1 MNPLITPNQLEELVN
16 TGADILLCDCR
27 FDLTN
32 PQAGREAYN
41 TGHILGA
48 IYVDLDRDLSAAKTG
63 NNGRHPL
70 PSPQA
75 WADTKQRLGINPKTT
90 VIAYDNHG
98 SVYASRLWWMLKA
111 SGHAHVQ
118 VLDGGLSAWNG
129 SIGTIPPV
137 IEPLKVTPA
146 PQDWAGAVT
155 VDAIEE
161 CIADPN
167 LLGHCMIDARAE
179 DRFRGENETLD
190 PIGGHIP
197 GALNRFFKH
206 NLSAGQFKSPEVLR
220 AEFKALLGSTPAS
233 KVINQCGSGVS
244 ACHNLLAMEVAGLS
258 GARLYAGSWSEWC
271 ADPKR
276 PIATT

>member
-1 MNPLITPNQLEELVN
+1 MHPLITPNQLEELVN
-16 TGADILLCDCR
+16 TGADILICDCR
-27 FDLTN
+27 FDLTH
-32 PQAGREAYN
+32 PQAGRDAYN
-41 TGHILGA
+41 AGHILGA
-48 IYVDLDRDLSAAKTG
+48 IYVDLDRDLSATKTG
-63 NNGRHPL
+63 SNGRHPL

-75 WADTKQRLGINPKTT
+75 WADTRQRLGIDPKTT

-137 IEPLKVTPA
+137 VAPLKTAIEP
-146 PQDWAGAVT
+146 QEWAGSVT
-155 VDAIEE
+155 VNAMEQWLTDSKGQ
-161 CIADPN
+161 CV
-167 LLGHCMIDARAE
+167 IDARSE

-206 NLSAGQFKSPEVLR
+206 NLSAGQFKSPDALR
-220 AEFKALLGSTPAS
+220 AEFTALLGNTSAS
-233 KVINQCGSGVS
+233 SVIHQCGSGVS
-244 ACHNLLAMEVAGLS
+244 ACHNVLAMEVAGLPGS
-258 GARLYAGSWSEWC
+258 HLYVGSWSEWC
-271 ADPKR
+271 TDPKR
-276 PIATT
+276 PVAT

>member
-1 MNPLITPNQLEELVN
+1 MHPLITPNQLEELVN
-16 TGADILLCDCR
+16 TGADILICDCR

-41 TGHILGA
+41 AGHILGA
-48 IYVDLDRDLSAAKTG
+48 IYVDLDRDLSAEKTG
-63 NNGRHPL
+63 SNGRHPL
-70 PSPQA
+70 PSPKA
-75 WADTKQRLGINPKTT
+75 WAETKQRLGMDSKTT

-111 SGHAHVQ
+111 SGHARVQ

-129 SIGTIPPV
+129 SIGTIPPT
-137 IEPLKVTPA
+137 IEPLKVTPT
-146 PQDWAGAVT
+146 PQEWAGAVT
-155 VDAIEE
+155 VDAIEK
-161 CIADPN
+161 CIADAN
-167 LLGHCMIDARAE
+167 LLGNCMIDARAE

-220 AEFKALLGSTPAS
+220 AEFKVLLGNIPLS

-244 ACHNLLAMEVAGLS
+244 ACHNVLAMEVAGLPGS
-258 GARLYAGSWSEWC
+258 RLYVGSWSEWC
-271 ADPKR
+271 TDPKR
-276 PIATT
+276 PIAT

>member
-1 MNPLITPNQLEELVN
+1 LEELVN
-16 TGADILLCDCR
+16 TGADILICDCR

-41 TGHILGA
+41 AGHILGA

-70 PSPQA
+70 PTPKA
-75 WADTKQRLGINPKTT
+75 WADTKQRLGMDPKTT

-111 SGHAHVQ
+111 SGHANVQ

-137 IEPLKVTPA
+137 IAPLKVTPA
-146 PQDWAGAVT
+146 LQEWAGTVT

-190 PIGGHIP
+190 AIGGHIP

-220 AEFKALLGSTPAS
+220 TEFRALLGNTPTS

-258 GARLYAGSWSEWC
+258 GSRLYVGSWSEWC
-271 ADPKR
+271 TNPKR

>member
-1 MNPLITPNQLEELVN
+1 MHPLITPNQLEELVN
-16 TGADILLCDCR
+16 TGADILICDCR

-41 TGHILGA
+41 VGHILGA
-48 IYVDLDRDLSAAKTG
+48 IYVNLDRDLSAAKTG
-63 NNGRHPL
+63 SNGRHPL

-75 WADTKQRLGINPKTT
+75 WADTKQRLGIDPKTT

-111 SGHAHVQ
+111 SGHAQVQ

-137 IEPLKVTPA
+137 IKPLASAIPA
-146 PQDWAGAVT
+146 HDWIGSVT
-155 VDAIEE
+155 VNAVEQCLAKPHSQ
-161 CIADPN
+161 CIV
-167 LLGHCMIDARAE
+167 DARAE

-206 NLSAGQFKSPEVLR
+206 NLSAGQFKSPDALR
-220 AEFKALLGSTPAS
+220 TEFKALIGNTSAND
-233 KVINQCGSGVS
+233 VIHQCGSGVS
-244 ACHNLLAMEVAGLS
+244 ACHNLLAMEVAGLPGS
-258 GARLYAGSWSEWC
+258 RLYAGSWSEWC

>member
-1 MNPLITPNQLEELVN
+1 MHPLITPNQLEELVN
-16 TGADILLCDCR
+16 TGADILICDCR
-27 FDLTN
+27 FDLVN
-32 PQAGREAYN
+32 PNAGREAYN
-41 TGHILGA
+41 AGHILGA

-63 NNGRHPL
+63 SNGRHPL
-70 PSPQA
+70 PSPKA
-75 WADTKQRLGINPKTT
+75 WANTRQRLGMDPKTT

-137 IEPLKVTPA
+137 VAPLKTA
-146 PQDWAGAVT
+146 IQAQEWIGSVT
-155 VDAIEE
+155 VDAIEQWLT
-161 CIADPN
+161 DSKGQS
-167 LLGHCMIDARAE
+167 LVDARAE

-190 PIGGHIP
+190 AIGGHIP

-220 AEFKALLGSTPAS
+220 TEFKVLLGNTPAS

-258 GARLYAGSWSEWC
+258 GSRLYVGSWSEWC
-271 ADPKR
+271 TDPKR
-276 PIATT
+276 PVAT

>member
-16 TGADILLCDCR
+16 TGADILICDCR
-27 FDLTN
+27 FDLVN
-32 PQAGREAYN
+32 PDAGREAYN
-41 TGHILGA
+41 AGHILGA

-63 NNGRHPL
+63 SNGRHPL

-75 WADTKQRLGINPKTT
+75 WADTKKRLGIDAKTT

-111 SGHAHVQ
+111 SGHARVQ

-146 PQDWAGAVT
+146 PQEWSGAVT

-161 CIADPN
+161 CIADAD

-190 PIGGHIP
+190 AIGGHIP

-206 NLSAGQFKSPEVLR
+206 NLSTGQFKSPEVLHT
-220 AEFKALLGSTPAS
+220 EFKALLGNTPVS

-244 ACHNLLAMEVAGLS
+244 ACHNLLAMEVAGLAGS
-258 GARLYAGSWSEWC
+258 RLYVGSWSEWC
-271 ADPKR
+271 TDPKR
-276 PIATT
+276 PVAT

>member
-1 MNPLITPNQLEELVN
+1 MHPLITPNQLEELVN
-16 TGADILLCDCR
+16 TGADILICDCR
-27 FDLTN
+27 YDLVDPN
-32 PQAGREAYN
+32 AGREAYN

-48 IYVDLDRDLSAAKTG
+48 IYVDLGRDLSAAKTG
-63 NNGRHPL
+63 SNGRHPL

-75 WADTKQRLGINPKTT
+75 WAETKQRLGIDPKTT

-137 IEPLKVTPA
+137 VTPLKTA
-146 PQDWAGAVT
+146 IEPQDWMGSVT
-155 VDAIEE
+155 VNEMEQWLTDSKGQ
-161 CIADPN
+161 CVV
-167 LLGHCMIDARAE
+167 DARAE

-206 NLSAGQFKSPEVLR
+206 NLSAGQLKSPDALR
-220 AEFKALLGSTPAS
+220 AEFTALLGNAAGSD
-233 KVINQCGSGVS
+233 VIHQCGSGVS
-244 ACHNLLAMEVAGLS
+244 ACHNLLAMEVAPLPGS
-258 GARLYAGSWSEWC
+258 RLYVGSWSEWC

-276 PIATT
+276 PVAT

>member
-1 MNPLITPNQLEELVN
+1 MHPLITPNQLEELVN
-16 TGADILLCDCR
+16 TGANILICDCR
-27 FDLTN
+27 YDLVDPN
-32 PQAGREAYN
+32 AGRETYN
-41 TGHILGA
+41 AGHILGA
-48 IYVDLDRDLSAAKTG
+48 IYVDLGRDLSAVKTG
-63 NNGRHPL
+63 SNGRHPL
-70 PSPQA
+70 PSPQV
-75 WADTKQRLGINPKTT
+75 WADTKQRLGIDPKTA

-111 SGHAHVQ
+111 SGHTHVQ

-137 IEPLKVTPA
+137 VTPLKTAIEP
-146 PQDWAGAVT
+146 QEWAGSVT

-161 CIADPN
+161 CIADPD

-206 NLSAGQFKSPEVLR
+206 NLSAGQFKSPEALR
-220 AEFKALLGSTPAS
+220 AEFKSLLGSTAAHD
-233 KVINQCGSGVS
+233 VIHQCGSGVS
-244 ACHNLLAMEVAGLS
+244 ACHNILAMELAGLPGS
-258 GARLYAGSWSEWC
+258 HLYVGSWSEWC

-276 PIATT
+276 PVAT

>member
-1 MNPLITPNQLEELVN
+1 LEELVN
-16 TGADILLCDCR
+16 TGANILICDCR

-41 TGHILGA
+41 AGHILGA

-70 PSPQA
+70 PTPKA
-75 WADTKQRLGINPKTT
+75 WADTKQRLGMDPKTT

-111 SGHAHVQ
+111 SGHANVQ

-137 IEPLKVTPA
+137 VTPLKTA
-146 PQDWAGAVT
+146 IQAQEWIGSVT
-155 VDAIEE
+155 VNAMEQWLTDSKGQ
-161 CIADPN
+161 CV
-167 LLGHCMIDARAE
+167 LDARSE

-190 PIGGHIP
+190 AVGGHIP

-206 NLSAGQFKSPEVLR
+206 NLSAGQFKSPDALR
-220 AEFKALLGSTPAS
+220 TEFKALLGNAS
-233 KVINQCGSGVS
+233 ASSVIHQCGSGVS
-244 ACHNLLAMEVAGLS
+244 ACHNVLAMEVAGLS
-258 GARLYAGSWSEWC
+258 GSHLYVGSWSEWC
-271 ADPKR
+271 TDPKR
-276 PIATT
+276 PIAT

>member
-1 MNPLITPNQLEELVN
+1 MHPLITPNQLEELVN
-16 TGADILLCDCR
+16 TGADILICDCR

-41 TGHILGA
+41 AGHILGA
-48 IYVDLDRDLSAAKTG
+48 IYVDLDHDLSAAKTG
-63 NNGRHPL
+63 SNGRHPL
-70 PSPQA
+70 PTPKA
-75 WADTKQRLGINPKTT
+75 WADTKQRLGIDPKTT

-111 SGHAHVQ
+111 SGHANVQ

-146 PQDWAGAVT
+146 PQEWAGTVT

-167 LLGHCMIDARAE
+167 LLGHYMIDARAE

-190 PIGGHIP
+190 AVGGHIP

-220 AEFKALLGSTPAS
+220 TEFKVLLGKTPAS

-258 GARLYAGSWSEWC
+258 GSCLYVGSWSEWC
-271 ADPKR
+271 TDPKR

>member
-1 MNPLITPNQLEELVN
+1 MHPLITPNQLEELVN
-16 TGADILLCDCR
+16 TGADILICDCR
-27 FDLTN
+27 FDLAN
-32 PQAGREAYN
+32 PNAGREAYN

-63 NNGRHPL
+63 SNGRHPL

-75 WADTKQRLGINPKTT
+75 WANTKQRLGINPKTT

-137 IEPLKVTPA
+137 VTPLKTA
-146 PQDWAGAVT
+146 IEPQDWIGSVT
-155 VDAIEE
+155 VDAMEE
-161 CIADPN
+161 WLTDSKGQCVV
-167 LLGHCMIDARAE
+167 DARAE

-206 NLSAGQFKSPEVLR
+206 NLSAGQLKSPDALR
-220 AEFKALLGSTPAS
+220 AEFIALLGNTLAS
-233 KVINQCGSGVS
+233 DVIHQCGSGVS

-258 GARLYAGSWSEWC
+258 GSRLYVGSWSEWC

-276 PIATT
+276 PVAT

>member
-1 MNPLITPNQLEELVN
+1 MHPLITPNQLEELVN
-16 TGADILLCDCR
+16 TGADILICDCR

-41 TGHILGA
+41 AGHILGA

-63 NNGRHPL
+63 SNGRHPL
-70 PSPQA
+70 PTPKA
-75 WADTKQRLGINPKTT
+75 WADTKQRLGMDPKTT

-111 SGHAHVQ
+111 SGHANVQ

-137 IEPLKVTPA
+137 VTPLKTA
-146 PQDWAGAVT
+146 IQAQEWIGSVT
-155 VDAIEE
+155 VNAMEQWLTDSKGQ
-161 CIADPN
+161 CV
-167 LLGHCMIDARAE
+167 LDARSE

-190 PIGGHIP
+190 AVGGHIP

-206 NLSAGQFKSPEVLR
+206 NLSAGQFKSPDALR
-220 AEFKALLGSTPAS
+220 TEFKALLGNAS
-233 KVINQCGSGVS
+233 ASSVIHQCGSGVS
-244 ACHNLLAMEVAGLS
+244 ACHNVLAMEVAGLS
-258 GARLYAGSWSEWC
+258 GSHLYVGSWSEWC
-271 ADPKR
+271 TDPKR
-276 PIATT
+276 PIAT

>member
-63 NNGRHPL
+63 SNGRHPL

-137 IEPLKVTPA
+137 IKPLKVQLQLRTI
-146 PQDWAGAVT
+146 G
-155 VDAIEE
+155 
-161 CIADPN
+161 
-167 LLGHCMIDARAE
+167 RAQ
-179 DRFRGENETLD
+179 
-190 PIGGHIP
+190 
-197 GALNRFFKH
+197 
-206 NLSAGQFKSPEVLR
+206 SQ
-220 AEFKALLGSTPAS
+220 
-233 KVINQCGSGVS
+233 
-244 ACHNLLAMEVAGLS
+244 
-258 GARLYAGSWSEWC
+258 
-271 ADPKR
+271 
-276 PIATT
+276 

>member
-1 MNPLITPNQLEELVN
+1 M
-16 TGADILLCDCR
+16 D
-27 FDLTN
+27 
-32 PQAGREAYN
+32 
-41 TGHILGA
+41 
-48 IYVDLDRDLSAAKTG
+48 
-63 NNGRHPL
+63 
-70 PSPQA
+70 
-75 WADTKQRLGINPKTT
+75 PKTT

-111 SGHAHVQ
+111 SGHANVQ

-137 IEPLKVTPA
+137 ISPLKVTPA
-146 PQDWAGAVT
+146 PQEWAGTVT

-190 PIGGHIP
+190 AIGGHIP

-220 AEFKALLGSTPAS
+220 TEFKVLLGNTPTS

-258 GARLYAGSWSEWC
+258 GSRLYVGSWSEWC
-271 ADPKR
+271 TNPKR

>member
-16 TGADILLCDCR
+16 TGADILICDCR
-27 FDLTN
+27 FDLAN
-32 PQAGREAYN
+32 PQAGREVYN
-41 TGHILGA
+41 VGHILGA

-63 NNGRHPL
+63 SNGRHPL
-70 PSPQA
+70 PTPKA
-75 WADTKQRLGINPKTT
+75 WADTRQRLGIDAKTT

-111 SGHAHVQ
+111 SGHPHVQ

-137 IEPLKVTPA
+137 IKPLASAIPA
-146 PQDWAGAVT
+146 HDWIGSVT
-155 VDAIEE
+155 VNAVEQYLAKPQGQ
-161 CIADPN
+161 CIV
-167 LLGHCMIDARAE
+167 DARAE

-206 NLSAGQFKSPEVLR
+206 NLSAGQFKSPDALHT
-220 AEFKALLGSTPAS
+220 EFKALLGNTSAS
-233 KVINQCGSGVS
+233 DVIHQCGSGVS
-244 ACHNLLAMEVAGLS
+244 ACHNLLAMEVAGLPGS
-258 GARLYAGSWSEWC
+258 RLYVGSWSEWC

>member
-1 MNPLITPNQLEELVN
+1 MHPLITPNQLEELVN
-16 TGADILLCDCR
+16 TGADILICDCR
-27 FDLTN
+27 FDLVN
-32 PQAGREAYN
+32 PNAGREAYN

-63 NNGRHPL
+63 SYGRHPL

-75 WADTKQRLGINPKTT
+75 LADTRQRLGIDPKTT

-137 IEPLKVTPA
+137 VAPLKTAIEPQEWV
-146 PQDWAGAVT
+146 GSVT
-155 VDAIEE
+155 VDAMEQWLTDSKGQ
-161 CIADPN
+161 CV
-167 LLGHCMIDARAE
+167 IDARAE

-190 PIGGHIP
+190 AIGGHIP

-220 AEFKALLGSTPAS
+220 TEFNALLGSIPAN

-258 GARLYAGSWSEWC
+258 GSRLYVGSWSEWC
-271 ADPKR
+271 TDPKR
-276 PIATT
+276 PIAT

>member
-1 MNPLITPNQLEELVN
+1 MHPLITPNQLEELVN
-16 TGADILLCDCR
+16 TGADILICDCR

-32 PQAGREAYN
+32 PQAGRDAYN
-41 TGHILGA
+41 VGHILGA
-48 IYVDLDRDLSAAKTG
+48 IYVDLDRDLSAPKTG
-63 NNGRHPL
+63 SNGRHPL
-70 PSPQA
+70 PSPKA
-75 WADTKQRLGINPKTT
+75 WADTRQRLGIDPKTT

-137 IEPLKVTPA
+137 VTPLKAAIEP
-146 PQDWAGAVT
+146 QEWMGSVT
-155 VDAIEE
+155 VNVMEQWLIDSKGQ
-161 CIADPN
+161 CVV
-167 LLGHCMIDARAE
+167 DARAE

-206 NLSAGQFKSPEVLR
+206 NLSAGQFKSPDALR
-220 AEFKALLGSTPAS
+220 AEFETLLGNTSAS
-233 KVINQCGSGVS
+233 SVIHQCGSGVT
-244 ACHNLLAMEVAGLS
+244 ACHNLLAMEVAGLPGS
-258 GARLYAGSWSEWC
+258 HLYVGSWSEWC

-276 PIATT
+276 PVAT